1 MVYDRYMIY
10 MFIVRAQ
17 MSQQESKVS
26 LRMYLGSK
34 KLTLCDRGGEGLNG
48 FTAVARFLLLGSLG
62 SNHCS
67 SHSTC

>member
-1 MVYDRYMIY
+1 
-10 MFIVRAQ
+10 

-26 LRMYLGSK
+26 LRMYLGAK
-34 KLTLCDRGGEGLNG
+34 KLTLSDGGGEGLNG
-48 FTAVARFLLLGSLG
+48 FTEVARFLLLGSFG